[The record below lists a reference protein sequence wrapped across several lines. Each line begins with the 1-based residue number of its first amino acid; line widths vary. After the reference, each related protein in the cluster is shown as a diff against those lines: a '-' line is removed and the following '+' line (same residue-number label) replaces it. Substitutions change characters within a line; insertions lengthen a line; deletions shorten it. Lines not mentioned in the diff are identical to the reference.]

1 MINLTQ
7 KQKLFLDEYHK
18 TRNEQR
24 AFQAAGY
31 ALTPAQA
38 RDYANQILATA
49 DAKEYL
55 AMKSDD
61 IIITQKISVE
71 SVLRDLEKVKEAR
84 KPNDDLKAK
93 VEKHDR
99 LLDKDNKRLEEIES
113 SNQMILKSLLV
124 IINHEI
130 TGNGVEKMKA
140 VRDSLEEYLIKR

>member
-1 MINLTQ
+1 MEFTIST
-7 KQKLFLDEYHK
+7 
-18 TRNEQR
+18 
-24 AFQAAGY
+24 
-31 ALTPAQA
+31 
-38 RDYANQILATA
+38 NQIIRFCSFVAGLWG
-49 DAKEYL
+49 L
-55 AMKSDD
+55 W
-61 IIITQKISVE
+61 KI
-71 SVLRDLEKVKEAR
+71 VKEAR

-130 TGNGVEKMKA
+130 TGNGVEKMKT

>member
-1 MINLTQ
+1 MEFTISTDQ
-7 KQKLFLDEYHK
+7 IIWFCS
-18 TRNEQR
+18 
-24 AFQAAGY
+24 FVAG
-31 ALTPAQA
+31 LWG
-38 RDYANQILATA
+38 LW
-49 DAKEYL
+49 
-55 AMKSDD
+55 
-61 IIITQKISVE
+61 KI
-71 SVLRDLEKVKEAR
+71 VKEAR

-130 TGNGVEKMKA
+130 TGNGVEKMKD

>member
-1 MINLTQ
+1 MEFTISTDQ
-7 KQKLFLDEYHK
+7 IIWFCS
-18 TRNEQR
+18 
-24 AFQAAGY
+24 FVAG
-31 ALTPAQA
+31 LWG
-38 RDYANQILATA
+38 LW
-49 DAKEYL
+49 
-55 AMKSDD
+55 
-61 IIITQKISVE
+61 KI
-71 SVLRDLEKVKEAR
+71 VKEAR

-130 TGNGVEKMKA
+130 TGNGVEKMKT

>member
-1 MINLTQ
+1 MEFTISTDQ
-7 KQKLFLDEYHK
+7 IIWFCS
-18 TRNEQR
+18 
-24 AFQAAGY
+24 FVAG
-31 ALTPAQA
+31 LWG
-38 RDYANQILATA
+38 LW
-49 DAKEYL
+49 
-55 AMKSDD
+55 
-61 IIITQKISVE
+61 KI
-71 SVLRDLEKVKEAR
+71 VKEAR